1 MGAPCCS
8 GFFKYSSI
16 NSKLSEPQM
25 KAKML
30 PFIQRQGM
38 CLGTPMGPSAA
49 ETATASSLPASNP
62 AYPVSKA
69 TVEPGD
75 GCTREATGIP
85 QHFHV
90 CPWFP
95 IVWERITSV
104 QIWKLFKHTKCLPRL
119 YSHSFVMGDVMCFSW
134 LFESFCWYSNEQTLF
149 ITLLFAF
156 YLVTMT
162 FPPDEDCLRSPL
174 EHDA

>member
-1 MGAPCCS
+1 
-8 GFFKYSSI
+8 
-16 NSKLSEPQM
+16 M

-30 PFIQRQGM
+30 PFIPRQGM
-38 CLGTPMGPSAA
+38 CLGTPMGPSEA

-95 IVWERITSV
+95 IVRERITSV
-104 QIWKLFKHTKCLPRL
+104 QIWKLFKHTKCLPMAL
-119 YSHSFVMGDVMCFSW
+119 FSLICDGWCHVFFVAFWVF
-134 LFESFCWYSNEQTLF
+134 
-149 ITLLFAF
+149 LLVLKWADSVH
-156 YLVTMT
+156 YLIV
-162 FPPDEDCLRSPL
+162 CLLPGNYDIPTWWGLSEVPFGTWCL
-174 EHDA
+174 IICNVH